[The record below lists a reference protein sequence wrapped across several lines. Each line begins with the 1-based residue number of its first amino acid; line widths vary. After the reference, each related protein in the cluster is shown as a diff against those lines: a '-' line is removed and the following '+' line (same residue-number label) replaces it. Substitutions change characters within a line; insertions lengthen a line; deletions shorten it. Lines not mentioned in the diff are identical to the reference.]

1 VVTGGEQ
8 QHLPPMLPPERL
20 ERLNDEQ
27 VNGIACLY
35 CAAIASRMMPVQSV
49 RGRLLFCC
57 LPLCERG
64 RELLREQ

>member
-1 VVTGGEQ
+1 MGGEE
-8 QHLPPMLPPERL
+8 HVPPVLPPDRL

-27 VNGIACLY
+27 VNGIACIY
-35 CAAIASRMMPVQSV
+35 CAAIAPRMMRVQSV

-57 LPLCERG
+57 LPLCEPG